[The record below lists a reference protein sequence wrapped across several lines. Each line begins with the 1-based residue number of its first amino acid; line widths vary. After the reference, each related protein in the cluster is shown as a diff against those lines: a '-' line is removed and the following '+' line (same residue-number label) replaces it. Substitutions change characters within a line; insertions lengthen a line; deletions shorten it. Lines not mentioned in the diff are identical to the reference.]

1 MTPQRRLILLRHA
14 KSSWDDASLP
24 DEERPLAPRG
34 RHALALMQHHLR
46 ANDVHV
52 DLVLCSPA
60 RRTRETWDGIRAALR
75 AAPEV
80 RFMPDVYGAT
90 ADQLLG
96 VLHQVDRRHASVLL
110 IGHNP
115 GMAELASGLITGGEA
130 TALSRLAQGFPTGG
144 LAALSLDATWVDLD
158 RGDARLESYVRPRDL
173 SGQGGS

>member
-1 MTPQRRLILLRHA
+1 MTSQRRLILLRHA
-14 KSSWDDASLP
+14 KSSWDDAALP

-34 RHALALMQHHLR
+34 RRAVALVQNHLH
-46 ANDVHV
+46 ANDLRV

-60 RRTRETWDGIRAALR
+60 RRTRETWDGIRSGLR

-80 RFMPDVYGAT
+80 RFLPAVYDAGA
-90 ADQLLG
+90 DDLLD

-115 GMAELASGLITGGEA
+115 GLEELANALIAGGKA
-130 TALSRLAQGFPTGG
+130 TALTRLGQNFPTGA
-144 LAALSLDATWVDLD
+144 LATLSLDVGWADLH

-173 SGQGGS
+173 PSG